1 MNTATFSF
9 KLAQPYLPY
18 SILQLLENKQF
29 FILKI
34 CIQHLAQNVNT
45 EQNETNLRSF
55 NKVTAKVQ
63 GMRFCGVTK
72 HGGFAWHSY
81 GLLSFDLSCNHLKKW
96 AIPDLFFFIFVFSR
110 QLTVSIQYKF
120 LPMTGLDPQ
129 TSGIRSNRSTKWAT
143 TTAPSIVIIIPRY
156 CATLNKGPTSFQWS
170 CLDFALKVL
179 DGY

>member
-18 SILQLLENKQF
+18 GILQLLENKQF

-72 HGGFAWHSY
+72 HG
-81 GLLSFDLSCNHLKKW
+81 
-96 AIPDLFFFIFVFSR
+96 
-110 QLTVSIQYKF
+110 
-120 LPMTGLDPQ
+120 
-129 TSGIRSNRSTKWAT
+129 
-143 TTAPSIVIIIPRY
+143 
-156 CATLNKGPTSFQWS
+156 
-170 CLDFALKVL
+170 
-179 DGY
+179 